1 MFFHCCNL
9 GRVLG
14 VYPGWCVILTVV
26 WFLYFIAALLWI
38 MLHSTEWQGSMRK
51 TEMWGRQRAECLK
64 PPHLVTVFSCHH
76 CTETPGGLCEAL
88 LVCVC
93 KWKMSSKF
101 GEKGSRISG
110 RKNET
115 TVPHLSENIWKCD
128 ISATA
133 QHILLLD
140 TMECGYFNNIKLF
153 HHVLFKA
160 NDRQQWNPHQSK

>member
-1 MFFHCCNL
+1 
-9 GRVLG
+9 
-14 VYPGWCVILTVV
+14 
-26 WFLYFIAALLWI
+26 
-38 MLHSTEWQGSMRK
+38 MRK

-93 KWKMSSKF
+93 KWKMSSKI

-133 QHILLLD
+133 EHILPLD

-153 HHVLFKA
+153 HHVLFRA
-160 NDRQQWNPHQSK
+160 NDRQQWNPHQSKWKFLQSSRITLKLPRTLLCLQGLKITSQGSPCSRVMCH